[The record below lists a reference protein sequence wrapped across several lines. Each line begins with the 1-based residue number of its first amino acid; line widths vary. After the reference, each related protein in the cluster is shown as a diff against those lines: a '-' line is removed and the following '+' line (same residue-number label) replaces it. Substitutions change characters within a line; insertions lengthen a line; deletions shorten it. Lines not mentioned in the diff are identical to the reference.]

1 MSHNNGT
8 LKLRMVIKNLHMQ
21 YYNTK
26 TSTKYL
32 CIGAAIEKSN
42 KNGRNT
48 YGFVGEKMNMDEYGS
63 MGLGPV
69 MSSSSSV
76 FFSSSFL
83 LLFPLL
89 LSIKTKKC

>member
-1 MSHNNGT
+1 M
-8 LKLRMVIKNLHMQ
+8 K
-21 YYNTK
+21 
-26 TSTKYL
+26 
-32 CIGAAIEKSN
+32 ESN
-42 KNGRNT
+42 KKRRNT
-48 YGFVGEKMNMDEYGS
+48 YGFVGEKINMDEYGS

-89 LSIKTKKC
+89 LNRQNSVNLLQ